1 MEKTVRKSVIARVI
15 ALPLA
20 FAVLFGAGVV
30 GSYAANASIA
40 PDDRFFVYGMPT
52 TEFTV
57 QKFGEGV
64 DPIWNVALAGAIKEW
79 NDAHAAVKITA
90 VDESPNKIVFEDLPR
105 RALYSKIC
113 LPGHCFFKIS
123 IREDQKAK
131 DGDWIRGEGKFLLVH
146 ELGHALGINDFDS
159 PPTKQIS
166 VMSAKNNYG
175 VPRVSIYDASLLAQR
190 ISWEK
195 DKTQLEIIAVS
206 SGEFFTPVSRAF
218 NGYKN

>member
-1 MEKTVRKSVIARVI
+1 MEKKVKKSVVARVI
-15 ALPLA
+15 ALPLV
-20 FAVLFGAGVV
+20 FAVLFGASILGT
-30 GSYAANASIA
+30 YAANASIA
-40 PDDRFFVYGMPT
+40 PDERFFVYGMPT

-64 DPIWNVALAGAIKEW
+64 DPVWNVALAGAIKEW
-79 NDAHAAVKITA
+79 NDSHPAVKITA
-90 VDESPNKIVFEDLPR
+90 VEESPNQIVFEDLPR

-113 LPGHCFFKIS
+113 FPGHCFFKIS
-123 IREDQKAK
+123 IREDQKAN
-131 DGDWIRGEGKFLLVH
+131 DGDWIREEGKFLLVH

-190 ISWEK
+190 IAWEK
-195 DKTQLEIIAVS
+195 DKTQLEILAVS
-206 SGEFFTPVSRAF
+206 TEEFFTPVSRAF

>member
-1 MEKTVRKSVIARVI
+1 MAKKVRTSDSVKVL
-15 ALPLA
+15 ALPVI

-57 QKFGEGV
+57 QKFGDDV
-64 DPIWNVALAGAIKEW
+64 DPIWNVALAGAVKEW
-79 NDAHAAVKITA
+79 NDAHPAVKITA
-90 VDESPNKIVFEDLPR
+90 VESSPNRIVFENLPR

-123 IREDQKAK
+123 IREDQK
-131 DGDWIRGEGKFLLVH
+131 DNSGEWIREEGKFLLVH
-146 ELGHALGINDFDS
+146 ELGHALGINDFES
-159 PPTKQIS
+159 PPQKQIS
-166 VMSAKNNYG
+166 VMSAKNNYK
-175 VPRVSIYDASLLAQR
+175 VPRVSLYDASLLAQR

-195 DKTQLEIIAVS
+195 DKSQIEIVAVS
-206 SGEFFTPVSRAF
+206 LEEFLTPVSRAF
-218 NGYKN
+218 NGYRN